1 MPGNEV
7 GDRVHNFF
15 DQGSLSQDQR
25 HTQLV
30 ATNWPAYNNN
40 LWGSSERQIGGPVN
54 SGSENYSAQQSGN

>member
-15 DQGSLSQDQR
+15 DQGSLSQDQH
-25 HTQLV
+25 HTQV
-30 ATNWPAYNNN
+30 ASNWPLFNNN
-40 LWGSSERQIGGPVN
+40 IWSGSERQIGGVVN